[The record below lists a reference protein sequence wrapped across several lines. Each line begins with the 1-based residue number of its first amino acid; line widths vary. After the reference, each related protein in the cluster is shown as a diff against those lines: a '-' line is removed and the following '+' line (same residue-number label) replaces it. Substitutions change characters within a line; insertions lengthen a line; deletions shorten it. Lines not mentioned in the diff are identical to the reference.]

1 MWCFLV
7 YEGKNTVLESSLIMP
22 ETPETAV
29 VVMKLPDTLLG
40 RGHTLWMVNFYNT
53 PELAR
58 HLNIKH
64 STACVGT
71 LKLNRKNFP
80 MEVNDKKLKKGE
92 TIARYSGPVT
102 VLKWCDGRSVTMV
115 SIYHSADTQRVSKK
129 RKAMQKPLCVTEY
142 YRNFWGVNLKDQ

>member
-7 YEGKNTVLESSLIMP
+7 YEGKNRVLESSLIMP

-40 RGHTLWMVNFYNT
+40 CGHALWMVKFYNS

-64 STACVGT
+64 CTVCVGT
-71 LKLNRKNFP
+71 LKLNRNNFP
-80 MEVNDKKLKKGE
+80 
-92 TIARYSGPVT
+92 
-102 VLKWCDGRSVTMV
+102 
-115 SIYHSADTQRVSKK
+115 
-129 RKAMQKPLCVTEY
+129 
-142 YRNFWGVNLKDQ
+142 